1 MTAREVMT
9 GDIFVVED
17 DPQIAAMLAD
27 FLEDEGYRVRTGV
40 NGSALVAALAEP
52 PSLVLL
58 DMMMPGLDGIE
69 FCRRFR
75 DNPATAQTPVV
86 FVTAAP
92 PEVFEARLR
101 TINYQHLIR
110 KPFTLSEILTTVQRY
125 IGDEDNGTIREM
137 N

>member
-1 MTAREVMT
+1 MVAAQETAI

-40 NGSALVAALAEP
+40 NGAALLEALAAP
-52 PSLVLL
+52 PALVLL
-58 DMMMPGLDGIE
+58 DVMMPGLDGIE

-75 DNPATAQTPVV
+75 ANPATATVPVV

-92 PEVFEARLR
+92 PDLFAARLR
-101 TINYQHLIR
+101 TVEYQQLIR
-110 KPFTLSEILTTVQRY
+110 KPFTLSEILGSVRRY
-125 IGDEDNGTIREM
+125 LGQETSGTIPD
-137 N
+137 